1 LTTKPRGWSQFIIAI
16 LSVRLVIYCYFFKGN
31 MLSCQISI

>member
-1 LTTKPRGWSQFIIAI
+1 

-31 MLSCQISI
+31 ML